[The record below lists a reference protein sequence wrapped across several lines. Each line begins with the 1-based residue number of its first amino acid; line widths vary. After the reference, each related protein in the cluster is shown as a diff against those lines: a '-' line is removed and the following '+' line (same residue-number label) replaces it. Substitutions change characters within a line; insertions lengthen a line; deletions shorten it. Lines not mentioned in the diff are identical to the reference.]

1 VGFALIAA
9 NWLILAAGAIV
20 FLLLAIRSRTEEA
33 MLLARFGD
41 AYRTYKERTGR
52 FLPRRLR
59 RGAWIALALTCLTSQ
74 SLAQSSSGA
83 SIPRATAG
91 AILGGV
97 VGVAVGGFTG
107 AAFTSGRCDSGGNPD
122 SCIGPMLLGIIWGGG
137 VGHTVGIPLG
147 AHYIGGRKG
156 EIGPSLLASAAIFGA
171 EVLALRYAVKDGQ
184 YVHKDTAIGVVI
196 AAPILQIISSVFFEA
211 RGRN

>member
-1 VGFALIAA
+1 MTLRFRSI
-9 NWLILAAGAIV
+9 
-20 FLLLAIRSRTEEA
+20 LLAWLVAAALGVPGSRA
-33 MLLARFGD
+33 V
-41 AYRTYKERTGR
+41 
-52 FLPRRLR
+52 
-59 RGAWIALALTCLTSQ
+59 
-74 SLAQSSSGA
+74 AQGTTGA

-107 AAFTSGRCDSGGNPD
+107 AAFTSSRCASGGNPD

-156 EIGPSLLASAAIFGA
+156 ELVPSMLASAATFGA
-171 EVLALRYAVKDGQ
+171 EVL
-184 YVHKDTAIGVVI
+184 T
-196 AAPILQIISSVFFEA
+196 
-211 RGRN
+211 

>member
-1 VGFALIAA
+1 MTLRIRSISAACFIAA
-9 NWLILAAGAIV
+9 ALSFAALPVMAQ
-20 FLLLAIRSRTEEA
+20 RT
-33 MLLARFGD
+33 
-41 AYRTYKERTGR
+41 
-52 FLPRRLR
+52 
-59 RGAWIALALTCLTSQ
+59 
-74 SLAQSSSGA
+74 SGA

-107 AAFTSGRCDSGGNPD
+107 AAFTSSRCDGGGNPD
-122 SCIGPMLLGIIWGGG
+122 SCIGPMILGIIWGGG

-156 EIGPSLLASAAIFGA
+156 SLVPSMLASAAIFGA
-171 EVLALRYAVKDGQ
+171 EVLVLRSAVKDGQ
-184 YVHKDTAIGVVI
+184 YVQKNMALGVVI
-196 AAPILQIISSVFFEA
+196 AAPILQIISSVVFEA